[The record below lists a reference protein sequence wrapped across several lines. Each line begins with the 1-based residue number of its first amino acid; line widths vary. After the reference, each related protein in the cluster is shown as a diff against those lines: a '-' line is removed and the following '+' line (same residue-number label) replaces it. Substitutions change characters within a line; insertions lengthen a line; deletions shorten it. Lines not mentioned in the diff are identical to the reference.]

1 MTSRMLS
8 LVVLALAIAFAPTS
22 VEAAGSCSGFAVI
35 KSYDE
40 ATGTAT
46 IKYVKGRESS
56 FFPKTEGAV
65 NNSKIPKKCRGKVKK
80 KTTLKVTPRGG
91 RMTVTQVRAN
101 FSGKMLNDTEDPSWV
116 PGEINKLVEE
126 KTKVVVLVRQ
136 GLGKDAPYGI
146 TTVYL
151 PITQEERDEIAR
163 LNAVGEDID

>member
-1 MTSRMLS
+1 MTSRTLS
-8 LVVLALAIAFAPTS
+8 LAILALAIALAPTQ

-40 ATGTAT
+40 AEGVAV
-46 IKYVKGRESS
+46 IKYTKGRESIY
-56 FFPKTEGAV
+56 FPKTEGSP

-80 KTTLKVTPRGG
+80 KKTLTVTPTGG

-101 FSGKMLNDTEDPSWV
+101 FSGKMLNDTEDATWV
-116 PGEINKLVEE
+116 PAQIKKLVDD
-126 KTKVVVLVRQ
+126 KTKVVILVRQ

-151 PITQEERDEIAR
+151 PITQEERDEIER
-163 LNAVGEDID
+163 LNAQGQDVD